1 MLAIASDQARA
12 GAAPGS
18 AVAGRTIF
26 SSRTLNSPV
35 IPRLERSSR
44 RVPMRLFLT
53 WDGVVANVETTR
65 RSKSITKQPMLTWF
79 VCTTNNG
86 PLVSQQVSFMK
97 PRVGFYLS
105 EGMAARL
112 AEAAKDPRATRSA
125 LVEAT
130 LDRFLGSDDD
140 VSDTA
145 TVARRLAGLS
155 RQLEELDRNLRIA
168 NETAALHARFH
179 LAVTPLMPEREQ
191 GAACALGAE
200 RFDEFAI
207 QVGRRVDLGVPL
219 IRETIDRV
227 SAARTTPLTPAEGEP
242 SDTGSTVYEPNVQ
255 AQSKVDDAS
264 LHIVAVREDAATL
277 GLQAAEAAL
286 FTDVG
291 TCRDIEE
298 GEGAVAPQRS
308 APSWLTGARQI
319 PKDRVENRSLILRV
333 FLPFALGYYIAYLFR
348 TSMRSWR
355 LRWRLKWDSVPTI
368 SACLPQFT
376 S

>member
-1 MLAIASDQARA
+1 MTMRDDDVRVRPRRIDRGNRGAKRPKTFVGEVMRAAKRAGHVGDDSDQARA

-97 PRVGFYLS
+97 PRVGVYLS

-112 AEAAKDPRATRSA
+112 AEAAEIPRATRSA

-207 QVGRRVDLGVPL
+207 QVGRRVDLEVPPHPGD
-219 IRETIDRV
+219 DRQ
-227 SAARTTPLTPAEGEP
+227 G
-242 SDTGSTVYEPNVQ
+242 
-255 AQSKVDDAS
+255 
-264 LHIVAVREDAATL
+264 
-277 GLQAAEAAL
+277 
-286 FTDVG
+286 
-291 TCRDIEE
+291 
-298 GEGAVAPQRS
+298 
-308 APSWLTGARQI
+308 
-319 PKDRVENRSLILRV
+319 
-333 FLPFALGYYIAYLFR
+333 
-348 TSMRSWR
+348 
-355 LRWRLKWDSVPTI
+355 
-368 SACLPQFT
+368 
-376 S
+376 